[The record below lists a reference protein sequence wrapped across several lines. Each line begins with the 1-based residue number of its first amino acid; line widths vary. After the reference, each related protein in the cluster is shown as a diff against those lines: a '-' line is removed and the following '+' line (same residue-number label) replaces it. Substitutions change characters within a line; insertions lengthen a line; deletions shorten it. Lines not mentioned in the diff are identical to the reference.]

1 MNKNILKKLYGFPLV
16 LLTCVGCTPR
26 LFPTETILSVGEEYY
41 LPNSDEIGIVL
52 TWFSYK
58 EVVFTGKSVV
68 YYLDAYFQEN
78 NISEKGP
85 FYNVFS
91 NENNFALGA
100 GLFNELQINQVD
112 FVPKDE
118 LKHSMFLI
126 PYSYFVPGINEITIS
141 IVIEKLDELRE
152 SSNLFAFKSV
162 GFYY

>member
-85 FYNVFS
+85 F
-91 NENNFALGA
+91 
-100 GLFNELQINQVD
+100 I
-112 FVPKDE
+112 
-118 LKHSMFLI
+118 MFF
-126 PYSYFVPGINEITIS
+126 PMGTIS
-141 IVIEKLDELRE
+141 L
-152 SSNLFAFKSV
+152 
-162 GFYY
+162 